1 MEELVLVLGSVAGA
15 CTAVAMDK
23 IPKRKHSK
31 QIIGTSSTI
40 KSQIQSLKIEKEI
53 LTKTISRLYQQ
64 ESELSKVY
72 RDKLL
77 LRYQHQLGIVITRIE
92 KLETASKHPDLGP
105 LGDGLITLMDQ
116 KLSHLDQRL
125 NEISSKITIST
136 IPVTQTKQPEPIKEV
151 VYEKPQMKKI
161 EIKTEI
167 QQPKEEYT
175 SKPFIEIPIP
185 QNHKSVEI
193 TTLTEISNRIPEFPL
208 EFVKPAVVPPKQ
220 IIKQEVIN
228 PVVEIEQP
236 KQVEIQ
242 SLEIPKPII
251 ELPQPVIEPPQPVI
265 ESPHLEQ
272 QIPIEKKIQIPTA
285 LKIPEEE
292 KLEEDDKDIDK
303 IKSEIMKALSKL
315 EQVEVE

>member
-23 IPKRKHSK
+23 IPKRKNNK
-31 QIIGTSSTI
+31 QIIGTSSAI

-64 ESELSKVY
+64 ESELSKVH

-92 KLETASKHPDLGP
+92 KLEMASKHPDLGP

-125 NEISSKITIST
+125 NEISSKIAFTT
-136 IPVTQTKQPEPIKEV
+136 IPAPQTRQPEPIKEI
-151 VYEKPQMKKI
+151 VYEKPQMKKV
-161 EIKTEI
+161 ETNADI
-167 QQPKEEYT
+167 QKPKEEYV
-175 SKPFIEIPIP
+175 SKPFIEISIP
-185 QNHKSVEI
+185 ENHRSVEI
-193 TTLTEISNRIPEFPL
+193 TTLTEIPNRIPEFPI
-208 EFVKPAVVPPKQ
+208 EFVKPVVATPKQ
-220 IIKQEVIN
+220 IAKQEVIN
-228 PVVEIEQP
+228 SVVEIEQP
-236 KQVEIQ
+236 KQVEIKP
-242 SLEIPKPII
+242 LEIPKP
-251 ELPQPVIEPPQPVI
+251 VIEM
-265 ESPHLEQ
+265 PHLEQ
-272 QIPIEKKIQIPTA
+272 QTPIEKKIQIPTA

>member
-23 IPKRKHSK
+23 IPKRKNNK

-53 LTKTISRLYQQ
+53 LTKTISRVYQQ
-64 ESELSKVY
+64 ESELSKVH

-77 LRYQHQLGIVITRIE
+77 LRYQHQLGVVIIRIE

-125 NEISSKITIST
+125 NEISSKIAITI
-136 IPVTQTKQPEPIKEV
+136 IPTPQTKQPEPIKEI
-151 VYEKPQMKKI
+151 VYEKPQMKKV
-161 EIKTEI
+161 ETKTEI
-167 QQPKEEYT
+167 QKPKEEYV

-185 QNHKSVEI
+185 ENHRSVEI
-193 TTLTEISNRIPEFPL
+193 TTLTEIPNRIPEFPL
-208 EFVKPAVVPPKQ
+208 EFVKPVVAT
-220 IIKQEVIN
+220 
-228 PVVEIEQP
+228 P

-242 SLEIPKPII
+242 PLEI
-251 ELPQPVIEPPQPVI
+251 PQPVIETSHI
-265 ESPHLEQ
+265 EQ
-272 QIPIEKKIQIPTA
+272 QTPIEKKIQIPTA

>member
-23 IPKRKHSK
+23 IPKRKNNK

-64 ESELSKVY
+64 EFELSKVH

-125 NEISSKITIST
+125 NEISSKIAITI
-136 IPVTQTKQPEPIKEV
+136 IPTPQIKQPEPIKEII
-151 VYEKPQMKKI
+151 YEKPQMKKV
-161 EIKTEI
+161 ETKTEI
-167 QQPKEEYT
+167 QKPKEEYV

-185 QNHKSVEI
+185 ENHRSVEI
-193 TTLTEISNRIPEFPL
+193 TTLTEIPNRIPEFPL
-208 EFVKPAVVPPKQ
+208 EFVKPAVATPKQ
-220 IIKQEVIN
+220 IAKQEVIN

-242 SLEIPKPII
+242 PLET
-251 ELPQPVIEPPQPVI
+251 PQPVIET
-265 ESPHLEQ
+265 PHLEQ
-272 QIPIEKKIQIPTA
+272 QTPIERKIQIPIA

>member
-1 MEELVLVLGSVAGA
+1 
-15 CTAVAMDK
+15 MDK
-23 IPKRKHSK
+23 IPKRKNNK
-31 QIIGTSSTI
+31 QDIGTSSTI

-64 ESELSKVY
+64 ESELSKVH

-116 KLSHLDQRL
+116 KLTHLDQRL
-125 NEISSKITIST
+125 NEISSKIAITTISAS
-136 IPVTQTKQPEPIKEV
+136 QTKQPESIKEI
-151 VYEKPQMKKI
+151 VYEKPQMKKV

-167 QQPKEEYT
+167 QKPREEYT

-185 QNHKSVEI
+185 ENHKSVEI
-193 TTLTEISNRIPEFPL
+193 TTLTEISNKIPEFPS
-208 EFVKPAVVPPKQ
+208 EFVKPVVAMPKQ
-220 IIKQEVIN
+220 IIKQEVTSPI
-228 PVVEIEQP
+228 VEMEQP
-236 KQVEIQ
+236 KQIEIQ
-242 SLEIPKPII
+242 PLETPKPVTEI
-251 ELPQPVIEPPQPVI
+251 PQPVIET
-265 ESPHLEQ
+265 PHIEQ
-272 QIPIEKKIQIPTA
+272 QTPIEKKIQIPAA

>member
-23 IPKRKHSK
+23 IPKRRNNK

-64 ESELSKVY
+64 ESELSKVH
-72 RDKLL
+72 RDRLL

-92 KLETASKHPDLGP
+92 KLEIASKHPDLGP

-125 NEISSKITIST
+125 NEISSKIAITI
-136 IPVTQTKQPEPIKEV
+136 IPAPQTKQPEPIKEI
-151 VYEKPQMKKI
+151 VYEKPQMKKV
-161 EIKTEI
+161 ETKTEI
-167 QQPKEEYT
+167 QKPKEEYV

-185 QNHKSVEI
+185 ENHRSVEI
-193 TTLTEISNRIPEFPL
+193 TTLTEIPNRIPEFPL
-208 EFVKPAVVPPKQ
+208 EFVKPAVVTPKQ
-220 IIKQEVIN
+220 IAKQEVIN

-242 SLEIPKPII
+242 PLEIPKPVI
-251 ELPQPVIEPPQPVI
+251 ETPQPVIET
-265 ESPHLEQ
+265 PHLEQ
-272 QIPIEKKIQIPTA
+272 QTPTEKKIQIPTA

>member
-23 IPKRKHSK
+23 IPKRRNNK

-40 KSQIQSLKIEKEI
+40 KSQMQSLKIEKEI

-64 ESELSKVY
+64 ESEFSKVH

-92 KLETASKHPDLGP
+92 KLEMASKHPDLGP

-125 NEISSKITIST
+125 NEISSKIAITA
-136 IPVTQTKQPEPIKEV
+136 IPPLQTKQPEPIKEI
-151 VYEKPQMKKI
+151 VYEKPQMKRV

-167 QQPKEEYT
+167 QKPKEEYT

-185 QNHKSVEI
+185 ENHRSVEI
-193 TTLTEISNRIPEFPL
+193 TTLTEIPNRIPEFPL
-208 EFVKPAVVPPKQ
+208 EFVKPAVTTPKQ
-220 IIKQEVIN
+220 IAKQEMIN
-228 PVVEIEQP
+228 PIVKIEQP

-242 SLEIPKPII
+242 PLEIQK
-251 ELPQPVIEPPQPVI
+251 PVIETSQPVM
-265 ESPHLEQ
+265 ETLPPEQ
-272 QIPIEKKIQIPTA
+272 QTPIEKKIQIPTA

>member
-23 IPKRKHSK
+23 IPKRKNNK

-64 ESELSKVY
+64 ESELSKVH

-92 KLETASKHPDLGP
+92 KLEMASKHPDLGP

-116 KLSHLDQRL
+116 KLSNLDQKL
-125 NEISSKITIST
+125 NEISSKIAITT
-136 IPVTQTKQPEPIKEV
+136 IPAPQTKQPEPIKEI
-151 VYEKPQMKKI
+151 VYEKPQMKKV

-167 QQPKEEYT
+167 QKPKEEYV

-185 QNHKSVEI
+185 ENHRSVEI
-193 TTLTEISNRIPEFPL
+193 TTLTEIPNRIPEFPL
-208 EFVKPAVVPPKQ
+208 EFVKPAVATPKQ
-220 IIKQEVIN
+220 ITKQEVIN
-228 PVVEIEQP
+228 PIVEIEQP

-242 SLEIPKPII
+242 PLEIPKPVI
-251 ELPQPVIEPPQPVI
+251 ETPQPVIET
-265 ESPHLEQ
+265 SHLEQ
-272 QIPIEKKIQIPTA
+272 QTPIEKKIQIPTA